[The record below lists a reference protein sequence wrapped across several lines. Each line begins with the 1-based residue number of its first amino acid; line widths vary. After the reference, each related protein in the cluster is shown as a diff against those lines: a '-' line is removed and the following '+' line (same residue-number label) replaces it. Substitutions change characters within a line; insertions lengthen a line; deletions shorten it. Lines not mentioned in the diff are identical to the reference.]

1 MASYSDAN
9 KMPVASLAKVF
20 GPTLVGYSSETPQPS
35 SMWKETQLQ
44 PKVSISS
51 HISQESNYSA
61 TGNRASDGY
70 LGRLLEAVLVS

>member
-20 GPTLVGYSSETPQPS
+20 GPTIVGYSSETPQPS

-51 HISQESNYSA
+51 HISQESDSA